1 LRATRRGIL
10 KAAGAGAGLLALSRL
25 AAAEGAS
32 PAAKRPNIIVI
43 LADDLGY
50 ADVGLQGCTDI
61 PTPHVDSIGK
71 AGVRFTSGYVSHPF
85 CSPTRAGLM
94 TGRYQQRF
102 GHENNPVYSTALDK
116 VGLPLDQVTLPQT
129 LKAAGY
135 VTGIVGKWHLGAAP
149 HFHPMKRGFDEFFGF
164 LGGGHDYLKAEME
177 DVPREYSIPIQRN
190 GKPVPLTGY
199 LTDVLGSEAAA
210 FIDRHQKEPFF
221 LYLAFNAP
229 HTPLQAPEKYS
240 DRVKN
245 IADPT
250 RRAYAAL
257 VIAMDDAIGT
267 VLEKLR
273 STGLEQDTLVF
284 FLSDNGGPGPVT
296 HASNAPL
303 RGNKGNVLEGGVR
316 VPFFVRWP
324 ARLPAGKTYD
334 EPVISLDIFP
344 TAVAAAGGQLPAD
357 LKLDGVNILPHIEG
371 PPVRRAGSPHERLFW
386 RTGGG
391 AAMAVREGRYKVVR
405 TGEKPPELY
414 DLKEDIGEARDLAS
428 DKPDVVAR
436 LVKAYEEW
444 NKELVPPLWGSPQP
458 AAKKKQNKA
467 PAA

>member
-1 LRATRRGIL
+1 MRAIRRRDFL
-10 KAAGAGAGLLALSRL
+10 KAAGAGAGLAAMTLPRMLRAAE
-25 AAAEGAS
+25 AAAR
-32 PAAKRPNIIVI
+32 KPNIIVI

-61 PTPHVDSIGK
+61 PTPHVDSIGRG
-71 AGVRFTSGYVSHPF
+71 GVRLTSGYVSHPF

-102 GHENNPVYSTALDK
+102 GHEGNPVYNPANETH
-116 VGLPLDQVTLPQT
+116 GLPLDQVTLPQT

-135 VTGIVGKWHLGAAP
+135 VTGMVGKWHLGAAP

-164 LGGGHDYLKAEME
+164 LGGGHDYFKAEMQ
-177 DVPREYSIPIQRN
+177 DTPREYSIPIQRD
-190 GKPVPLTGY
+190 GKSVPLTGY
-199 LTDVLGSEAAA
+199 LTDVFGGEAAA
-210 FIDRHQKEPFF
+210 FIDRHRKEPFF

-229 HTPLQAPEKYS
+229 HTPLQAPEKYVE
-240 DRVKN
+240 RVKD
-245 IADPT
+245 IADAT
-250 RRAYAAL
+250 RRSYAAM
-257 VIAMDDAIGT
+257 VAAMDDAIGV

-273 STGLEQDTLVF
+273 STGLERDTLLV
-284 FLSDNGGPGPVT
+284 FLSDNGGPGGVT

-303 RGNKGNVLEGGVR
+303 RGNKGSVLEGGIR
-316 VPFFVRWP
+316 VPLLVRWP
-324 ARLPAGKTYD
+324 ARLPAGKTCD

-344 TAVAAAGGQLPAD
+344 TAVAAASCRLPAD
-357 LKLDGVNILPHIEG
+357 LKLDGVNFLPHIEG
-371 PPVRRAGSPHERLFW
+371 QASGPPHERLFW

-391 AAMAVREGRYKVVR
+391 AAMAVREGRFKVVR

-414 DLKEDIGEARDLAS
+414 DLKEDIGEAKDLAS

-458 AAKKKQNKA
+458 AAKKKQA
-467 PAA
+467 RAF

>member
-1 LRATRRGIL
+1 MKRREFLRYA
-10 KAAGAGAGLLALSRL
+10 AAGA
-25 AAAEGAS
+25 AAATLTRAL
-32 PAAKRPNIIVI
+32 PAAEAAARKPNIIVI

-50 ADVGLQGCTDI
+50 ADVGAHGCKDI
-61 PTPHVDSIGK
+61 PTPHVDSIARG
-71 AGVRFTSGYVSHPF
+71 GLRLTSGYVSHPF

-135 VTGIVGKWHLGAAP
+135 VTGLVGKWHLGAAP

-164 LGGGHDYLKAEME
+164 LGGGHDYFKAEIE
-177 DVPREYSIPIQRN
+177 DTPREYAIAIQRD

-210 FIDRHQKEPFF
+210 FIDRHRKEPFF
-221 LYLAFNAP
+221 LYLSFNAP
-229 HTPLQAPEKYS
+229 HTPLQSPEKYQE
-240 DRVKN
+240 RVKN
-245 IADPT
+245 IEDKT
-250 RRAYAAL
+250 RRLYAAL
-257 VIAMDDAIGT
+257 VVAMDDAIGV

-284 FLSDNGGPGPVT
+284 FLSDNGGPTPVT
-296 HASNAPL
+296 HTSNAPL
-303 RGNKGNVLEGGVR
+303 RGNKGDVLEGGVR

-324 ARLPAGKTYD
+324 GRLPEGKTYD

-344 TAVAAAGGQLPAD
+344 TAVAAAGGQPAAD
-357 LKLDGVNILPHIEG
+357 LKLDGVNLLPHIGGQASG
-371 PPVRRAGSPHERLFW
+371 PPHERLFW

-391 AAMAVREGRYKVVR
+391 AAMAVREGRFKVVR
-405 TGEKPPELY
+405 TGTKPPELY
-414 DLKEDIGEARDLAS
+414 DLKEDIAEARDLAA

-436 LVKAYEEW
+436 LAKAYDEW
-444 NKELVPPLWGSPQP
+444 NKELVPPLWAQP
-458 AAKKKQNKA
+458 GQAAKKKQQKTKG

>member
-1 LRATRRGIL
+1 MNRRDFL
-10 KAAGAGAGLLALSRL
+10 KVAAAGAGLAALARL
-25 AAAEGAS
+25 APAAEAT
-32 PAAKRPNIIVI
+32 AAARKPNIVVI

-102 GHENNPVYSTALDK
+102 GHENNPVYNTALDK
-116 VGLPLDQVTLPQT
+116 VGLPLDQITLPQT

-177 DVPREYSIPIQRN
+177 DTPKEYAIPIQRD

-229 HTPLQAPEKYS
+229 HTPLQSPGKYQ
-240 DRVKN
+240 DRVKD

-257 VIAMDDAIGT
+257 VAAMDDAIGV

-284 FLSDNGGPGPVT
+284 FLSDNGGPAPVT

-344 TAVAAAGGQLPAD
+344 TAIAAAGGQLPAG

-371 PPVRRAGSPHERLFW
+371 RASGSPHERLFW

-391 AAMAVREGRYKVVR
+391 ATMAVREGRFKVVR
-405 TGEKPPELY
+405 TGEKAPELY
-414 DLKEDIGEARDLAS
+414 DLQADIGEAKDLAS

-444 NKELVPPLWGSPQP
+444 NKELVPPLWAQP
-458 AAKKKQNKA
+458 GGAAKKKQNKA

>member
-1 LRATRRGIL
+1 MRRREFLRYAAT
-10 KAAGAGAGLLALSRL
+10 S
-25 AAAEGAS
+25 AAAMLLTRGLHAGEA
-32 PAAKRPNIIVI
+32 PVRKPNVIVI

-61 PTPHVDSIGK
+61 PTPHVDSIGRG
-71 AGVRFTSGYVSHPF
+71 GVRFTSGYVSHPF

-102 GHENNPVYSTALDK
+102 GHENNPVYSTALEN

-129 LKAAGY
+129 IKTAGY
-135 VTGIVGKWHLGAAP
+135 VTGMVGKWHLGAAP

-177 DVPREYSIPIQRN
+177 DVPREYSIPIQRD
-190 GKPVPLTGY
+190 GKPVPLTEY
-199 LTDVLGSEAAA
+199 LTDVFGREAAA

-229 HTPLQAPEKYS
+229 HTPLQSPQKYQ
-240 DRVKN
+240 DRVKH
-245 IADPT
+245 IEDQT
-250 RRAYAAL
+250 RRLYAAL
-257 VIAMDDAIGT
+257 VVAMDDAIGV

-273 STGLEQDTLVF
+273 STGLEKDTLVF
-284 FLSDNGGPGPVT
+284 FLSDNGGPTPVT

-303 RGNKGNVLEGGVR
+303 RGNKGNVTEGGVR
-316 VPFFVRWP
+316 VPLFVRWP

-357 LKLDGVNILPHIEG
+357 RKLDGVNILPYVLG
-371 PPVRRAGSPHERLFW
+371 QASGVPHERLFW

-391 AAMAVREGRYKVVR
+391 AAGAVREGRYKMVR

-414 DLKEDIGEARDLAS
+414 DLQQDIGEAKDLAA
-428 DKPDVVAR
+428 DKREVVAR
-436 LVKAYEEW
+436 LVKAYDEW
-444 NKELVPPLWGSPQP
+444 NKELVPPLWAQP
-458 AAKKKQNKA
+458 GQAAKKKQQKTKG
-467 PAA
+467 PAAVLRHS

>member
-1 LRATRRGIL
+1 MNRRDFL
-10 KAAGAGAGLLALSRL
+10 KVAGAGAAALALPPSTGGRTGPAGL
-25 AAAEGAS
+25 RAAEAGGLR
-32 PAAKRPNIIVI
+32 KPNIILI

-50 ADVGLQGCTDI
+50 ADVGAHGCKDI
-61 PTPHVDSIGK
+61 PTPHVDSIARG
-71 AGVRFTSGYVSHPF
+71 GIRLTSGYVSHPF

-116 VGLPLDQVTLPQT
+116 VGLPLNEVTLPQT

-135 VTGIVGKWHLGAAP
+135 VTGMVGKWHLGAAP

-177 DVPREYSIPIQRN
+177 DTPKEYAIPIQRD

-199 LTDVLGSEAAA
+199 LTDVFGSEAAA

-229 HTPLQAPEKYS
+229 HTPLQSPGKYQ
-240 DRVKN
+240 DRVKP
-245 IADPT
+245 IEDGT
-250 RRAYAAL
+250 RRQYAAL
-257 VIAMDDAIGT
+257 VAAMDDAIGV

-273 STGLEQDTLVF
+273 STGLERDTLVF
-284 FLSDNGGPGPVT
+284 FLSDNGGPAPVT
-296 HASNAPL
+296 HAGNAPL
-303 RGNKGNVLEGGVR
+303 RGNKGNVTEGGVR

-324 ARLPAGKTYD
+324 GRLPEGKTYD

-344 TAVAAAGGQLPAD
+344 TAVVAAGGQLPAD
-357 LKLDGVNILPHIEG
+357 RRIDGVNFLPHVLGQASG
-371 PPVRRAGSPHERLFW
+371 PPHERLFW

-391 AAMAVREGRYKVVR
+391 AAMAVREGRHKVVR
-405 TGEKPPELY
+405 TGEKAPELY
-414 DLKEDIGEARDLAS
+414 DLQDDIGEARDLAA

-444 NKELVPPLWGSPQP
+444 NKELIPPLWGSLRP
-458 AAKKKQNKA
+458 AAKKKQ
-467 PAA
+467 